1 DIGGTD
7 NGFSEE
13 WLPINLSA
21 ATQVN
26 LAITLDGTAADTL
39 VLEAYNANSLLL
51 TANVKA
57 GETRWVTFDLPAG
70 TSRLHLSADG
80 GNVDPLAY
88 NMTIGVLPGPSYS
101 WTGVADPAGENSHI
115 RLVFATAGRY
125 TFNFGLDSGRYQ
137 FLIDTGSNS
146 HIQ

>member
-1 DIGGTD
+1 FVPAGTHNLTLVQDGDAGANWSLDISAVGPANNSLPYQKSGGDIGGTD

-57 GETRWVTFDLPAG
+57 GETRRVTFDLPAG

-80 GNVDPLAY
+80 G
-88 NMTIGVLPGPSYS
+88 
-101 WTGVADPAGENSHI
+101 
-115 RLVFATAGRY
+115 
-125 TFNFGLDSGRYQ
+125 
-137 FLIDTGSNS
+137 
-146 HIQ
+146 